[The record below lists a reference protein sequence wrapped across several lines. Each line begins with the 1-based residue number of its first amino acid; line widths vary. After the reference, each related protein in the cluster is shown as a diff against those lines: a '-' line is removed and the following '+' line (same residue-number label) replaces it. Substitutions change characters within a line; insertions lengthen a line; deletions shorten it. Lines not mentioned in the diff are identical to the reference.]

1 MFLGMHT
8 RKIYLFIA
16 FYIALVLAMGYA
28 ARDLRFDG
36 SLESLL
42 PHNNSHVLA
51 FEQLK
56 QLRSS
61 EGGIEAILKI
71 KDDSLAS
78 MAEMRRQ
85 LYIQRNQR
93 IH

>member
-1 MFLGMHT
+1 
-8 RKIYLFIA
+8 
-16 FYIALVLAMGYA
+16 MGYA

-42 PHNNSHVLA
+42 PHNNTHVLA

-56 QLRSS
+56 RLRSS
-61 EGGIEAILKI
+61 EGGIEAVLKI

-78 MAEMRRQ
+78 MAEIRPLASALQ
-85 LYIQRNQR
+85 SKP
-93 IH
+93 